1 MNRNILKNY
10 QNFKIYFTFLMIWIS
25 IQFGNVVEDFIGY
38 LLVIS
43 IGILHGAND
52 LLILSVKEKVKFF
65 SISKKKVFSKTKYF
79 FSVISFKIWG
89 VFGAPGKKRTPK
101 SKKKYFE
108 HQILYFCSKS
118 RISKNKKKSTF
129 GNTS

>member
-52 LLILSVKEKVKFF
+52 LLILSVKEKVNFF
-65 SISKKKVFSKTKYF
+65 NKKNSTHIKGTVKIQSTYLKKVGDS
-79 FSVISFKIWG
+79 
-89 VFGAPGKKRTPK
+89 AL
-101 SKKKYFE
+101 E
-108 HQILYFCSKS
+108 AQ
-118 RISKNKKKSTF
+118 
-129 GNTS
+129 

>member
-25 IQFGNVVEDFIGY
+25 VQFGNVVEDFIGY

-52 LLILSVKEKVKFF
+52 LLILSVK
-65 SISKKKVFSKTKYF
+65 
-79 FSVISFKIWG
+79 
-89 VFGAPGKKRTPK
+89 
-101 SKKKYFE
+101 
-108 HQILYFCSKS
+108 
-118 RISKNKKKSTF
+118 
-129 GNTS
+129 